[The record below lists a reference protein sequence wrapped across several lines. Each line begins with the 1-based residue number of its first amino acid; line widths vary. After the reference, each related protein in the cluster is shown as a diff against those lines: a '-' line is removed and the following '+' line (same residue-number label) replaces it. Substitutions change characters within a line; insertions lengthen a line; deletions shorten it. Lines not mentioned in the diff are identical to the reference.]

1 MTESLDHY
9 FVPSFKPWPHPGS
22 LLLWHSR
29 WKRRRKKIDALLKK
43 NQHCGGSSNAKES
56 RHALEQVSI
65 NSDSPGRGQ
74 RGRRG
79 PKVSFQWGEVRVLDL
94 LSELILLTSIIL
106 FYLSFSFIHFT
117 AFPHGIYIGSLLG
130 TGPAVWWFQA
140 MATVWLIRFFPL
152 DHQKNSLL
160 LCLLG
165 GFGTWCSDEINAHM
179 VQGSY
184 PPCQL
189 QMYFGLHFRPWLS
202 SNTSFPKYLEN
213 ALICNRCKKLVWL
226 KIMGLGFIW
235 NMCLYHGVVLCV
247 T

>member
-1 MTESLDHY
+1 MVEWL
-9 FVPSFKPWPHPGS
+9 S
-22 LLLWHSR
+22 LLTTILFQASSRGHIRGPYYLWHSR

-43 NQHCGGSSNAKES
+43 NQYCGGSSNAKES

-152 DHQKNSLL
+152 DHQNNSLL

-165 GFGTWCSDEINAHM
+165 GFGTWCSDEINARM

-184 PPCQL
+184 PLANSKCIWDFILGRDYPPILLFQ
-189 QMYFGLHFRPWLS
+189 
-202 SNTSFPKYLEN
+202 NT
-213 ALICNRCKKLVWL
+213 
-226 KIMGLGFIW
+226 
-235 NMCLYHGVVLCV
+235 
-247 T
+247 